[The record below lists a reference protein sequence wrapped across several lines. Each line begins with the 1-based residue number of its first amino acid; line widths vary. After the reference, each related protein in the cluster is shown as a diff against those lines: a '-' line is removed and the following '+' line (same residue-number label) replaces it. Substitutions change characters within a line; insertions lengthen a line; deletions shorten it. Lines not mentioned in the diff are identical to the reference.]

1 MRITIDEK
9 GYVTGWS
16 VVGDEAG
23 ILCEAPEDFDH
34 FAEFYRGYRYE
45 DGELAEDPEAMKEL
59 RVFHQQESIRRQR
72 EELCFPYINRGNLWY
87 QRLSRERLEQLGQW
101 YEAWLDAPQ
110 TLETPGRLPWLD
122 EEI

>member
-16 VVGDEAG
+16 IVGDEAG

-45 DGELAEDPEAMKEL
+45 DGELVEDPEAMKEL
-59 RVFHQQESIRRQR
+59 RVFHQKESIRRQR
-72 EELCFPYINRGNLWY
+72 EDLCFPYINRGNLWY
-87 QRLSRERLEQLGQW
+87 QRLSRERLEQLKQW
-101 YEAWLDAPQ
+101 YEAWLDAPE
-110 TLETPGRLPWLD
+110 TMTIPETPEWLD
-122 EEI
+122 

>member
-34 FAEFYRGYRYE
+34 FAEFYQCYLYT
-45 DGELAEDPEAMKEL
+45 DGVMTIDQKVEEEL
-59 RVFHQQESIRRQR
+59 RVRRQRDEIRRQR
-72 EELCFPYINRGNLWY
+72 ETECFPFINRGALWY
-87 QRLSRERLEQLGQW
+87 KNLTNDKLAQLEQW
-101 YEAWLDAPQ
+101 YIDWLDAP
-110 TLETPGRLPWLD
+110 ETMTIPSAPVWLK
-122 EEI
+122 